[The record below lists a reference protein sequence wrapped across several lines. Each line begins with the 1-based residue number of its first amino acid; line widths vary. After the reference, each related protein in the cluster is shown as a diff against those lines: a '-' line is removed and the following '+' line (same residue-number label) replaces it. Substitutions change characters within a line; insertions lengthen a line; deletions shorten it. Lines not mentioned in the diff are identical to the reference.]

1 MKIKIEVE
9 LDTENHKD
17 REQVEQV
24 LYHVEQIKEI
34 LEKLDIN
41 LNNNRRRNKQWNFY
55 LSY

>member
-41 LNNNRRRNKQWNFY
+41 LNNNRRRNKQ
-55 LSY
+55 